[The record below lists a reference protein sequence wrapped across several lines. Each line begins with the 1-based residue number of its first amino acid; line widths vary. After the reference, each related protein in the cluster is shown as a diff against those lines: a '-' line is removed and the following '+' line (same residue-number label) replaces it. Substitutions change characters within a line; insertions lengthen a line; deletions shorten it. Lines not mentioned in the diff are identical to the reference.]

1 MNYITHLNAIFK
13 KIERDKRLKPT
24 HISLYMAL
32 FNLWNKN
39 LFTTWFQLD
48 RDNLVAHSKIYSKSS
63 YYRGLKELQAYGYL
77 IYNPSRNNKRGS
89 WVHMFKIKPLPE
101 QGFKNKKVA
110 GSFKSEQASIEKA
123 STTGLKNN
131 QALAQKTSTTGS
143 KNSQASPSREPLINS
158 IYNIN
163 NNKQKN
169 KLSLKRPENEKFV
182 IDFFISKNR
191 TADEGKMFYNY
202 YQANGWKLGGR
213 AQIMDWKAAAQSWML
228 KAEALK
234 KTNTREEDRSW
245 DHLQVNTNKRYDE
258 PL

>member
-1 MNYITHLNAIFK
+1 MNYIKHLNAIFK
-13 KIERDKRLKPT
+13 KIERDKRLKPA

-32 FNLWNKN
+32 FNLWNKQ
-39 LFTTWFQLD
+39 LFKTWLQLD
-48 RDNLVAHSKIYSKSS
+48 RESLVAHSKIYSKSS
-63 YYRGLKELQAYGYL
+63 YYRGLQELQDYGYL
-77 IYNPSRNNKRGS
+77 IYKPSRNIKKGS
-89 WVHMFKIKPLPE
+89 WVQMFKIKPLPE
-101 QGFKNKKVA
+101 QEFREKEVSG
-110 GSFKSEQASIEKA
+110 GIKSEPALTENTARCGSKNNQVLSEKA
-123 STTGLKNN
+123 STTG
-131 QALAQKTSTTGS
+131 S
-143 KNSQASPSREPLINS
+143 KISQASPNKEPLIN
-158 IYNIN
+158 NIN
-163 NNKQKN
+163 KNKHKN

-191 TADEGKMFYNY
+191 AADEGRMFFNY

-234 KTNTREEDRSW
+234 KTNTKEEDRSW